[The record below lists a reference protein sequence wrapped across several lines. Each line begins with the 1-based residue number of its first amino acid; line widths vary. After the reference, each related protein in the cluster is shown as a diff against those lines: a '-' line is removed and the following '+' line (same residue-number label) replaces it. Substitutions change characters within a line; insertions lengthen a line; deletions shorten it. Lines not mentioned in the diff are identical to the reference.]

1 MAAVLALFAIIVI
14 AVFVLLPTY
23 IFNYGLD
30 VNFQQLAIGDAG
42 LLVVALVIAV
52 GLVIARRRN
61 PR

>member
-1 MAAVLALFAIIVI
+1 VAAVLALFAIIVI